1 MLLEKYAVWPEFLW
15 KKDKTDGIMKGGR
28 MEKCWKQREISRR
41 AVRGA
46 VKHMRNIQEIDREL
60 ERARQKMERSRKLD
74 VILQDLK
81 EQSGRRRRAEEEARA
96 VLEKEQG
103 DVEELE
109 RMSLVSFLARIQ
121 GDLESRKAEE
131 RREAAMAKARYDAA
145 KWDLEDLDRRLRDF
159 AQEKESLKGLEK
171 QYQALLDEKE
181 AVLRSQGG
189 AQSQRLGQLAQ
200 EQERTAGELREI
212 QEAIQAGLAAQRALE
227 EMSGDLSGAE
237 NWGVWDMVGGGIM
250 ATFAKHGCLDDA
262 QDAAYEARRALS
274 RFRTELADVSSEQV
288 PDVELGDFAVFADY
302 FFDGLFADLFVQ
314 SRIRE
319 AQEQVEAVTQ
329 RVERLIV
336 RLRDER
342 ENLEEKQ
349 GQLDWERERLLT
361 AQNRAQLQS
370 GAETGEAVPV

>member
-1 MLLEKYAVWPEFLW
+1 
-15 KKDKTDGIMKGGR
+15 
-28 MEKCWKQREISRR
+28 
-41 AVRGA
+41 
-46 VKHMRNIQEIDREL
+46 MRNIQEIDREL

-121 GDLESRKAEE
+121 GDLESRKEEE

-145 KWDLEDLDRRLRDF
+145 KWDLEDLDRRFRE
-159 AQEKESLKGLEK
+159 AVREKERLQGLEE

-181 AVLRSQGG
+181 EILRSQGG
-189 AQSQRLGQLAQ
+189 VQSQRLGQLAQ
-200 EQERTAGELREI
+200 EQERTAGELREV
-212 QEAIQAGLAAQRALE
+212 QEAIQAGLAAQRALG
-227 EMSGDLSGAE
+227 EMISDLSGAE

-250 ATFAKHGCLDDA
+250 STFAKHGCLDDA

-274 RFRTELADVSSEQV
+274 RFRTELADVSSDQV
-288 PDVELGDFAVFADY
+288 PDVELGNFAAFADY
-302 FFDGLFADLFVQ
+302 FFDGLFVDLFVQ

-319 AQEQVEAVTQ
+319 ARDQVEAVTQ
-329 RVERLIV
+329 RVERLIAL
-336 RLRDER
+336 LRDER
-342 ENLEEKQ
+342 ESLEEKQ

-361 AQNRAQLQS
+361 AQSRAQLQS
-370 GAETGEAVPV
+370 GAEGEEAVPV

>member
-1 MLLEKYAVWPEFLW
+1 M
-15 KKDKTDGIMKGGR
+15 
-28 MEKCWKQREISRR
+28 
-41 AVRGA
+41 RGA
-46 VKHMRNIQEIDREL
+46 VKYMRSIQEIDREL

-74 VILQDLK
+74 IILQDLK
-81 EQSGRRRRAEEEARA
+81 EQVGRRRQAEEEARA

-121 GDLESRKAEE
+121 GDLEERKEEE

-145 KWDLEDLDRRLRDF
+145 KWDLEDLDRRFRD
-159 AQEKESLKGLEK
+159 AVQEKESLRGLEK

-181 AVLRSQGG
+181 TVLHSQGG

-212 QEAIQAGLAAQRALE
+212 QEAIQAGQAARRALE
-227 EMSGDLSGAE
+227 EMSSDLSGAE
-237 NWGVWDMVGGGIM
+237 SWGVWDMVGGGIM
-250 ATFAKHGCLDDA
+250 STFAKHGCLDDA

-274 RFRTELADVSSEQV
+274 RFRTELADVSSDQV

-314 SRIRE
+314 SRIQE
-319 AQEQVEAVTQ
+319 AQAQVAAVAQ
-329 RVERLIV
+329 RVERVIA

-342 ENLEEKQ
+342 ESLEEKQ

-361 AQNRAQLQS
+361 AQSRALTAAAGERS
-370 GAETGEAVPV
+370 DGA

>member
-1 MLLEKYAVWPEFLW
+1 
-15 KKDKTDGIMKGGR
+15 
-28 MEKCWKQREISRR
+28 
-41 AVRGA
+41 
-46 VKHMRNIQEIDREL
+46 MRNIQEIDREL

-121 GDLESRKAEE
+121 GDLESRKEEE

-145 KWDLEDLDRRLRDF
+145 KWDLEDLDRRFRE
-159 AQEKESLKGLEK
+159 AVREKERLQGLEK

-181 AVLRSQGG
+181 EILRSQGG
-189 AQSQRLGQLAQ
+189 VQSQRLGQLAQ
-200 EQERTAGELREI
+200 EQERTAGELREV
-212 QEAIQAGLAAQRALE
+212 QEAIQAGLAAQRALG
-227 EMSGDLSGAE
+227 EMISDLSGAE

-250 ATFAKHGCLDDA
+250 STFAKHGCLDDA

-274 RFRTELADVSSEQV
+274 RFRTELADVSSDQV
-288 PDVELGDFAVFADY
+288 PDVELGDFAAFADY
-302 FFDGLFADLFVQ
+302 FFDGLFVDLFVQ

-319 AQEQVEAVTQ
+319 ARDQVEAVTQ

-361 AQNRAQLQS
+361 AQSRAQLQS
-370 GAETGEAVPV
+370 GAEGEEAVPV

>member
-1 MLLEKYAVWPEFLW
+1 MEQQPLRDKRGLTEEEYLAQYKPSAYERPSVTVDILLFTIQDGQLKLLLVRRKNHPYLGCWALPGGFVDIHESLDAAV
-15 KKDKTDGIMKGGR
+15 
-28 MEKCWKQREISRR
+28 C
-41 AVRGA
+41 
-46 VKHMRNIQEIDREL
+46 REL
-60 ERARQKMERSRKLD
+60 
-74 VILQDLK
+74 
-81 EQSGRRRRAEEEARA
+81 AEETNLASD
-96 VLEKEQG
+96 VYFEQLYTFG
-103 DVEELE
+103 DVDRDP
-109 RMSLVSFLARIQ
+109 RMRVITCAYL
-121 GDLESRKAEE
+121 
-131 RREAAMAKARYDAA
+131 
-145 KWDLEDLDRRLRDF
+145 
-159 AQEKESLKGLEK
+159 GLTPASNIR
-171 QYQALLDEKE
+171 Q
-181 AVLRSQGG
+181 
-189 AQSQRLGQLAQ
+189 
-200 EQERTAGELREI
+200 T
-212 QEAIQAGLAAQRALE
+212 QAG
-227 EMSGDLSGAE
+227 
-237 NWGVWDMVGGGIM
+237 
-250 ATFAKHGCLDDA
+250 DDA

>member
-1 MLLEKYAVWPEFLW
+1 
-15 KKDKTDGIMKGGR
+15 
-28 MEKCWKQREISRR
+28 
-41 AVRGA
+41 
-46 VKHMRNIQEIDREL
+46 MRNIQEIDREL

-81 EQSGRRRRAEEEARA
+81 EQSVRRRRAEEEARA

-319 AQEQVEAVTQ
+319 AQAQVAAVAQ

>member
-1 MLLEKYAVWPEFLW
+1 M
-15 KKDKTDGIMKGGR
+15 
-28 MEKCWKQREISRR
+28 
-41 AVRGA
+41 RGA
-46 VKHMRNIQEIDREL
+46 VKYMRSIQEIDREL

-81 EQSGRRRRAEEEARA
+81 EQVGRRRQAEEEARA

-274 RFRTELADVSSEQV
+274 RFRTELADVSSDQV

>member
-1 MLLEKYAVWPEFLW
+1 
-15 KKDKTDGIMKGGR
+15 
-28 MEKCWKQREISRR
+28 
-41 AVRGA
+41 
-46 VKHMRNIQEIDREL
+46 MRNIQEIDREL

-121 GDLESRKAEE
+121 GDLESRKEEE

-145 KWDLEDLDRRLRDF
+145 KWDLEDLDRRFRE
-159 AQEKESLKGLEK
+159 AVREKERLQGLEE

-181 AVLRSQGG
+181 EILRSQGG
-189 AQSQRLGQLAQ
+189 VQSQRLGQLAQ
-200 EQERTAGELREI
+200 EQERTAGELREV
-212 QEAIQAGLAAQRALE
+212 QEAIQAGLAVQRALG
-227 EMSGDLSGAE
+227 EMISDLSGAE

-250 ATFAKHGCLDDA
+250 STFAKHGCLDDA

-274 RFRTELADVSSEQV
+274 RFRTELADVSSDQV
-288 PDVELGDFAVFADY
+288 PDVELGDFAAFADY
-302 FFDGLFADLFVQ
+302 FFDGLFVDLFVQ

-319 AQEQVEAVTQ
+319 ARDQVEAVTQ
-329 RVERLIV
+329 RVERLIAL
-336 RLRDER
+336 LRDER
-342 ENLEEKQ
+342 ESLEEKQ

-361 AQNRAQLQS
+361 AQSRAQLQS
-370 GAETGEAVPV
+370 GAEGEEAVPV

>member
-1 MLLEKYAVWPEFLW
+1 
-15 KKDKTDGIMKGGR
+15 
-28 MEKCWKQREISRR
+28 
-41 AVRGA
+41 
-46 VKHMRNIQEIDREL
+46 MRNIQEIDREL
-60 ERARQKMERSRKLD
+60 ERARQKMERFRKLD

-81 EQSGRRRRAEEEARA
+81 EQSVRRRQAEEEARA

-227 EMSGDLSGAE
+227 EMSGDLSGAK

>member
-1 MLLEKYAVWPEFLW
+1 
-15 KKDKTDGIMKGGR
+15 
-28 MEKCWKQREISRR
+28 
-41 AVRGA
+41 
-46 VKHMRNIQEIDREL
+46 MRNIQEIDREL

-81 EQSGRRRRAEEEARA
+81 EQSVRRRQAEEEARA

-200 EQERTAGELREI
+200 EQERTAGELRET

>member
-1 MLLEKYAVWPEFLW
+1 
-15 KKDKTDGIMKGGR
+15 
-28 MEKCWKQREISRR
+28 
-41 AVRGA
+41 
-46 VKHMRNIQEIDREL
+46 MRNIQEIDREL

-81 EQSGRRRRAEEEARA
+81 EQSVRRRRAEEEARA

-336 RLRDER
+336 RRRDER
-342 ENLEEKQ
+342 ESLEEKQ

>member
-1 MLLEKYAVWPEFLW
+1 
-15 KKDKTDGIMKGGR
+15 
-28 MEKCWKQREISRR
+28 
-41 AVRGA
+41 
-46 VKHMRNIQEIDREL
+46 MRNIQEIDREL
-60 ERARQKMERSRKLD
+60 ERARQKMERSRKLELIPE
-74 VILQDLK
+74 VSLEEK
-81 EQSGRRRRAEEEARA
+81 EKKDGRKLRRQAEEEARA

-189 AQSQRLGQLAQ
+189 AQAQRLGQLAQ
-200 EQERTAGELREI
+200 EQERAAGELREI

-274 RFRTELADVSSEQV
+274 RFRTELADVRDMELPQV
-288 PDVELGDFAVFADY
+288 QIGEFATFADY

>member
-1 MLLEKYAVWPEFLW
+1 
-15 KKDKTDGIMKGGR
+15 
-28 MEKCWKQREISRR
+28 
-41 AVRGA
+41 
-46 VKHMRNIQEIDREL
+46 MRNIQEIDREL

-74 VILQDLK
+74 VILPDRQ

-121 GDLESRKAEE
+121 GDLESRKEEE

-145 KWDLEDLDRRLRDF
+145 KWDLEDLDRRFRE
-159 AQEKESLKGLEK
+159 AVREKERLQGLEE

-181 AVLRSQGG
+181 EILRSQGG
-189 AQSQRLGQLAQ
+189 VQSQRLGQLAQ
-200 EQERTAGELREI
+200 EQERTAGELREV
-212 QEAIQAGLAAQRALE
+212 QEAIQAGLAAQRALG
-227 EMSGDLSGAE
+227 EMISDLSGAE

-250 ATFAKHGCLDDA
+250 STFAKHGCLDDA

-274 RFRTELADVSSEQV
+274 RFRTELADVSSDQV
-288 PDVELGDFAVFADY
+288 PDVELGDFAAFADY
-302 FFDGLFADLFVQ
+302 FFDGLFVDLFVQ

-319 AQEQVEAVTQ
+319 ARDQVEAVTQ
-329 RVERLIV
+329 RVERLIAL
-336 RLRDER
+336 LRDER
-342 ENLEEKQ
+342 ESLEEKQ

-361 AQNRAQLQS
+361 AQSRAQLQS
-370 GAETGEAVPV
+370 GAEGEEAVPV

>member
-1 MLLEKYAVWPEFLW
+1 
-15 KKDKTDGIMKGGR
+15 
-28 MEKCWKQREISRR
+28 
-41 AVRGA
+41 
-46 VKHMRNIQEIDREL
+46 MRNIQEIDREL

-81 EQSGRRRRAEEEARA
+81 EQSVRRRRAEEEARA

-274 RFRTELADVSSEQV
+274 RFRTELADVSSDQV
-288 PDVELGDFAVFADY
+288 PDVERGDFAVFADY

-342 ENLEEKQ
+342 ESLEEKQ

>member
-1 MLLEKYAVWPEFLW
+1 
-15 KKDKTDGIMKGGR
+15 
-28 MEKCWKQREISRR
+28 
-41 AVRGA
+41 
-46 VKHMRNIQEIDREL
+46 
-60 ERARQKMERSRKLD
+60 
-74 VILQDLK
+74 
-81 EQSGRRRRAEEEARA
+81 
-96 VLEKEQG
+96 
-103 DVEELE
+103 
-109 RMSLVSFLARIQ
+109 MSLVSFLARIQ

-159 AQEKESLKGLEK
+159 AQEKESLQGLEK

-288 PDVELGDFAVFADY
+288 PDVELGV
-302 FFDGLFADLFVQ
+302 DGLFADLFVQ

>member
-1 MLLEKYAVWPEFLW
+1 MSTSVITIENVPVVLDMPAVAKKLGIKPGQEKFERKLEKLAAIVVEKARPRGVAKVCSLKEIDAEHVEVDGVTMTSTLLPEKMAGLGRVFTFLATEGVELLEW
-15 KKDKTDGIMKGGR
+15 
-28 MEKCWKQREISRR
+28 
-41 AVRGA
+41 
-46 VKHMRNIQEIDREL
+46 
-60 ERARQKMERSRKLD
+60 
-74 VILQDLK
+74 
-81 EQSGRRRRAEEEARA
+81 AET
-96 VLEKEQG
+96 
-103 DVEELE
+103 
-109 RMSLVSFLARIQ
+109 
-121 GDLESRKAEE
+121 LESNLDLVFAGRL
-131 RREAAMAKARYDAA
+131 REAVC
-145 KWDLEDLDRRLRDF
+145 
-159 AQEKESLKGLEK
+159 K

-274 RFRTELADVSSEQV
+274 RFRTELADVSSDQV

-319 AQEQVEAVTQ
+319 AQAQVAAVTQ

>member
-1 MLLEKYAVWPEFLW
+1 
-15 KKDKTDGIMKGGR
+15 
-28 MEKCWKQREISRR
+28 
-41 AVRGA
+41 
-46 VKHMRNIQEIDREL
+46 MRNIQEIDREL

-81 EQSGRRRRAEEEARA
+81 EQSVRRRRAEEEARA

-342 ENLEEKQ
+342 ESLEEKQ

>member
-1 MLLEKYAVWPEFLW
+1 
-15 KKDKTDGIMKGGR
+15 
-28 MEKCWKQREISRR
+28 
-41 AVRGA
+41 
-46 VKHMRNIQEIDREL
+46 MRNIQEIDREL

-81 EQSGRRRRAEEEARA
+81 EQSVRRRQAEEEARA
-96 VLEKEQG
+96 VLEKERG

-159 AQEKESLKGLEK
+159 AQEKESLQGLEK

>member
-1 MLLEKYAVWPEFLW
+1 
-15 KKDKTDGIMKGGR
+15 
-28 MEKCWKQREISRR
+28 
-41 AVRGA
+41 
-46 VKHMRNIQEIDREL
+46 MRNIQEIDREL

-81 EQSGRRRRAEEEARA
+81 EQSVRRRRAEEEARA

-171 QYQALLDEKE
+171 RYQALLDEKE

>member
-1 MLLEKYAVWPEFLW
+1 
-15 KKDKTDGIMKGGR
+15 
-28 MEKCWKQREISRR
+28 
-41 AVRGA
+41 
-46 VKHMRNIQEIDREL
+46 MRNIQEIDREL

-81 EQSGRRRRAEEEARA
+81 EQSVRRRQAEEEARA

-181 AVLRSQGG
+181 AVLRSHGG

-274 RFRTELADVSSEQV
+274 RFRTELADVSSDQV

>member
-1 MLLEKYAVWPEFLW
+1 
-15 KKDKTDGIMKGGR
+15 
-28 MEKCWKQREISRR
+28 
-41 AVRGA
+41 
-46 VKHMRNIQEIDREL
+46 MRNIQEIDREL

-81 EQSGRRRRAEEEARA
+81 EQSVRRRRAEEEARA

-288 PDVELGDFAVFADY
+288 PDVDLGDFAVFADY

>member
-1 MLLEKYAVWPEFLW
+1 M
-15 KKDKTDGIMKGGR
+15 
-28 MEKCWKQREISRR
+28 
-41 AVRGA
+41 RGA
-46 VKHMRNIQEIDREL
+46 VKYMRSIQEIDREL

-81 EQSGRRRRAEEEARA
+81 EQVGRRRQAEEEARA
-96 VLEKEQG
+96 VLEKERG

-227 EMSGDLSGAE
+227 EMGGDLNGAE

>member
-1 MLLEKYAVWPEFLW
+1 
-15 KKDKTDGIMKGGR
+15 
-28 MEKCWKQREISRR
+28 
-41 AVRGA
+41 
-46 VKHMRNIQEIDREL
+46 MRNIQEIDREL

-81 EQSGRRRRAEEEARA
+81 EQSVRRRRAEEEARA

-227 EMSGDLSGAE
+227 EMSGDLRGAE

>member
-1 MLLEKYAVWPEFLW
+1 
-15 KKDKTDGIMKGGR
+15 
-28 MEKCWKQREISRR
+28 
-41 AVRGA
+41 
-46 VKHMRNIQEIDREL
+46 MRNIQEIDREL

-81 EQSGRRRRAEEEARA
+81 EQSVRRRRAEEEARA

-227 EMSGDLSGAE
+227 EMGGDLNGAE

>member
-1 MLLEKYAVWPEFLW
+1 
-15 KKDKTDGIMKGGR
+15 
-28 MEKCWKQREISRR
+28 
-41 AVRGA
+41 
-46 VKHMRNIQEIDREL
+46 MRNIQEIDREL

-81 EQSGRRRRAEEEARA
+81 EQVGRRRQAEEEAWA

-171 QYQALLDEKE
+171 QYQALLEEKA

>member
-1 MLLEKYAVWPEFLW
+1 
-15 KKDKTDGIMKGGR
+15 
-28 MEKCWKQREISRR
+28 
-41 AVRGA
+41 
-46 VKHMRNIQEIDREL
+46 MRNIQEIDREL

-81 EQSGRRRRAEEEARA
+81 EQSVRRRQAEEEARA

-288 PDVELGDFAVFADY
+288 LDVELGDFAVFADY

-361 AQNRAQLQS
+361 AQNRAQLQN